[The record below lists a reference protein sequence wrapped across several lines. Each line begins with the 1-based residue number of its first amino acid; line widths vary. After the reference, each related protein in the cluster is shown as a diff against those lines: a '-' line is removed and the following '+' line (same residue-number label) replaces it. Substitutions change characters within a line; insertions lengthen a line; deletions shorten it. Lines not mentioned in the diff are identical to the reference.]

1 VPDIQ
6 LNEVAFRYRRG
17 KTSAPAVQGITAH
30 LRPGITGIVGPN
42 GAGKSTLLRL
52 LMGSL
57 RPLTG
62 RIAIDGMG
70 PSEYRS
76 TSPFGFVPD
85 RLAFDEF
92 LTVRAF
98 LDGLAQMLDVRGIG
112 ATPSPIS
119 WRWQE
124 LADKH
129 LGELS
134 LGQARRVELAAALIG
149 SPELVLLDEPT
160 NGLDPISVRELRE
173 TLTELKRGAR
183 TILVA
188 SHHLDELQRI
198 ADAILVIRE
207 GRIVDLATSAEI
219 IARFGSFEAYFLNKG
234 AEQADGRAGDV
245 A

>member
-6 LNEVAFRYRRG
+6 LSGVTFQYLRKRTSSPALHEV
-17 KTSAPAVQGITAH
+17 TAD

-57 RPLTG
+57 QPLTG
-62 RIAIDGMG
+62 SIMIDGM
-70 PSEYRS
+70 PPAEYRRAN
-76 TSPFGFVPD
+76 PFGFVPD
-85 RLAFDEF
+85 RAAFDEF

-98 LDGLAQMLDVRGIG
+98 LDGLSRLLGLRGG
-112 ATPSPIS
+112 VDAPSSIA
-119 WRWQE
+119 WQWQE
-124 LADKH
+124 LGEKH

-134 LGQARRVELAAALIG
+134 LGQARRVELAAALVG
-149 SPELVLLDEPT
+149 GPAVVLLDEPT
-160 NGLDPISVRELRE
+160 NGLDPLSVRELRE
-173 TLTELKRGAR
+173 TLTELNNGGR

-198 ADAILVIRE
+198 ADSILVIRE
-207 GRIVDLATSAEI
+207 GRIVDFATSAEI
-219 IARFGSFEAYFLNKG
+219 IARFGSFESYFLSQSSDP
-234 AEQADGRAGDV
+234 AEGGTSHV